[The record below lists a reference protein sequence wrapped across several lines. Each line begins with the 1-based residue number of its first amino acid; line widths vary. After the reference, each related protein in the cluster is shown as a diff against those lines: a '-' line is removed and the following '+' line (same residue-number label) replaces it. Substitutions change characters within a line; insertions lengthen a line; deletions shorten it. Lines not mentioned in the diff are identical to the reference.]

1 MTITGKSRIKQI
13 NMLIFLETNMFQFQR
28 KEVQIYNQEV
38 RKNPVTIIWIITNS
52 RLFFFNYPVCFKDEF
67 PVFSLKE
74 KDLETITS

>member
-1 MTITGKSRIKQI
+1 MTNTGKSRIKQI

-38 RKNPVTIIWIITNS
+38 RKNPVTVN
-52 RLFFFNYPVCFKDEF
+52 LDHCEFMLGFFFYPVCFKDEF
-67 PVFSLKE
+67 PVFSLKK